1 MAAENSCVKA
11 RTRTTP
17 ARRNAASNTS
27 SEPTMLA
34 EWVSAALEPAGWR
47 PAFITTTGLAN
58 AAARSALMKRRA
70 SWMPSM

>member
-1 MAAENSCVKA
+1 MAAENSCVNE

-17 ARRNAASNTS
+17 ARRSAASKTS
-27 SEPTMLA
+27 SDPTIEA
-34 EWVSAALEPAGWR
+34 ECVSAAVEPAGWR
-47 PAFITTTGLAN
+47 PAFITTTGLAK